1 MKETFREALNM
12 VPNGVALINLDTM
25 AIDFANKELNEM
37 LKISCESV
45 KNSFSEVK
53 ERLSGY
59 IAC

>member
-45 KNSFSEVK
+45 KKSFSEVK

-59 IAC
+59 KAC